1 MAFDQA
7 LPTIHL
13 IDDDPVIL
21 DSLNMVLEL
30 EGYSVRTYASA
41 RIFLQNSW
49 HRDGDC
55 IVTDVDMPEM
65 SGLDLLAALAARNND
80 APVIVMTGRAD
91 ARLKAAALKLGA
103 FDLLSKHADID
114 TLIASLDAALKGG
127 DELHSFPA
135 GRFTPAHLGGSPAM

>member
-49 HRDGDC
+49 RRDGDC

-103 FDLLSKHADID
+103 FDLLSKHADTDALLATI
-114 TLIASLDAALKGG
+114 DAALKGG
-127 DELHSFPA
+127 DELHSFQPE
-135 GRFTPAHLGGSPAM
+135 RFVAAHLGGSPPF

>member
-1 MAFDQA
+1 MAFDQS
-7 LPTIHL
+7 LPTVHL

-30 EGYSVRTYASA
+30 EGYAVRTYASA
-41 RIFLQNSW
+41 RMFLQNSW
-49 HRDGDC
+49 QCDGDC

-65 SGLDLLAALAARNND
+65 SGLDLLSALAARSND

-103 FDLLSKHADID
+103 FDLLSKHADAD
-114 TLIASLDAALKGG
+114 TLLASIDFALKGG

-135 GRFTPAHLGGSPAM
+135 ERYAPATLGGSPAM